1 MSCLFALM
9 SLKIVMQKVR
19 KPYELEQRR
28 QDRKKEKERMRT
40 LNWQQA
46 HSVLQLEHACPM
58 KLYQIIIST
67 QMCMA
72 KICSSIWESESNRRK
87 GKTHA

>member
-28 QDRKKEKERMRT
+28 QDRKKEKERK
-40 LNWQQA
+40 NA
-46 HSVLQLEHACPM
+46 HIELAAG
-58 KLYQIIIST
+58 T
-67 QMCMA
+67 QRPTTGA
-72 KICSSIWESESNRRK
+72 RLPDETVPN
-87 GKTHA
+87 HY